1 MKICMYETASKMLF
15 TQCFLIYLKAY
26 TYIKDGQFFLLLDVC
41 LRTLAGYQ
49 KDKKFLYVAHVNI

>member
-1 MKICMYETASKMLF
+1 MYETASKMLF